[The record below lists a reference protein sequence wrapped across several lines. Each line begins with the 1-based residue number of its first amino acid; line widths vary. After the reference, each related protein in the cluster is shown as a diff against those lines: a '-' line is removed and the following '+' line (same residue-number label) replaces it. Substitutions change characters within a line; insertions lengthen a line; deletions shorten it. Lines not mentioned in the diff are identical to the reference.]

1 MNRVIYTER
10 KRFAKYDNS
19 HFIVYLD
26 EERVENY
33 VPDVMEGQPVPGPVT
48 AYAYTGTEKDGG
60 TLIEATSPD
69 RDSLINGIIRSRYTQ
84 SEEDAIKTHQIELLR
99 DPSIAKAD
107 AYNQEWET
115 FNTLRE
121 MAKST
126 VDGWMEGDV

>member
-33 VPDVMEGQPVPGPVT
+33 VPDVMEGQPVPDPVT
-48 AYAYTGTEKDGG
+48 AYTYTGTEKDGG
-60 TLIEATSPD
+60 TLIESTSPD

-107 AYNQEWET
+107 AYNQEWEM

-126 VDGWMEGDV
+126 VDGWMEEDV